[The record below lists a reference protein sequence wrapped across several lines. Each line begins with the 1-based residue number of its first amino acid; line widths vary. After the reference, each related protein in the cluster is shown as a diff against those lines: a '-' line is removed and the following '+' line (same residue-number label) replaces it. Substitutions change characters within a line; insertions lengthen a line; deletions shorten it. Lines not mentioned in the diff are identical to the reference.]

1 MITEKKGRITKL
13 LFLSILLSFIN
24 ITLFADIQVEF
35 RNSKE
40 KAYIKTVKIDNIEYF
55 AVGEL
60 QKVFKAKHIAEDRLE
75 NKLSVSIY
83 NETISILLNS
93 SYASFKGV
101 SHNFQYDCFYR
112 NNTWYLPIHFLKNT
126 LPTLFPSKIRF
137 NTNNTI
143 SADSVTDNRIKV
155 IVLDPGHGG
164 KDPGA
169 TGKISKEKDITLD
182 MAFILKN
189 KLEKELDGVQVL
201 LTRSKDEFVSL
212 QNRTKFANNQQAHLF
227 ISIHCNAAT
236 NKAAQGVETFVMGL
250 HKSEASLAV
259 AKKEN
264 AAILLEKNYENNYE
278 GFNPNSPEANIIF
291 SLYTSAYLKNSTALA
306 GRVQKNLVKNTNF
319 RDRTVQQAGFWVL
332 YKVAMPSILIELG
345 FLSNEEEEAMMMQ
358 EATQRVMAQSIYN
371 AFVDYKNNMEGTN
384 KKGIDIV
391 PIYKQSKNI
400 QLKEEVP
407 VVENQENKNIE
418 DSSTAQKNEGR
429 DSIRF
434 RIQIYATLDDI
445 AITNPRFKSLDKVQR
460 YSENGWW
467 KYTTGDENNF
477 ESASS
482 LLKEVKSKGF
492 PDAFMI
498 AFNNDEKI
506 SVNEAKRLLQ
516 RK

>member
-1 MITEKKGRITKL
+1 MNLKSF
-13 LFLSILLSFIN
+13 FLVLIVLTFFNTIAFSQ
-24 ITLFADIQVEF
+24 D
-35 RNSKE
+35 KE
-40 KAYIKTVKIDNIEYF
+40 KVRCVVID
-55 AVGEL
+55 A
-60 QKVFKAKHIAEDRLE
+60 
-75 NKLSVSIY
+75 
-83 NETISILLNS
+83 
-93 SYASFKGV
+93 
-101 SHNFQYDCFYR
+101 
-112 NNTWYLPIHFLKNT
+112 
-126 LPTLFPSKIRF
+126 
-137 NTNNTI
+137 
-143 SADSVTDNRIKV
+143 
-155 IVLDPGHGG
+155 GHGG
-164 KDPGA
+164 SDPGA
-169 TGKISKEKDITLD
+169 LGKRAKEKDLNL
-182 MAFILKN
+182 AVALKLGQLISDN
-189 KLEKELDGVQVL
+189 YKDVKVVY
-201 LTRSKDEFVSL
+201 TRKSDVAVDLYK
-212 QNRTKFANNQQAHLF
+212 RAKIANDNHADLF